1 MKEKKIFTGILLLV
15 AFIIWTALIMI
26 IDVQPIGA
34 KGTAVGFASFNS
46 WIHNLTGVHM
56 ALYTITDWLGL
67 IPVSVCFWFAGIGVW
82 QLATKKRLLKVDHDI
97 ILLGAYYILVI
108 GCYLIFEIYTIN
120 YRPILIE
127 GALEASYPSS
137 TTLLVL
143 SIMSTLT
150 FQLRRRMKHLTGRK
164 IVITLIEMF
173 SLAMVAARLISG
185 VHWCTDIVGA
195 ILLSV
200 GLFNVYKGLVL
211 YYDTKKNVMET

>member
-15 AFIIWTALIMI
+15 AFIIWTTLIML

-34 KGTAVGFASFNS
+34 KGTAVGFANFNS
-46 WIHNLTGVHM
+46 RIHNLTGVHM

-67 IPVSVCFWFAGIGVW
+67 VPVCVCCLFAIIGMW
-82 QLATKKRLLKVDHDI
+82 QLVTRKRLLNVDHDI

-108 GCYLIFEIYTIN
+108 VCYLIFEIYPIN

-127 GALEASYPSS
+127 CALEASYPSS

-143 SIMSTLT
+143 SIMPTLT
-150 FQLRRRMKHLTGRK
+150 FQIQRRMQNSTGRK
-164 IVITLIEMF
+164 IIIALIEMF
-173 SLAMVAARLISG
+173 SLIMVVARLISG
-185 VHWCTDIVGA
+185 VHWCTDILGA

-200 GLFNVYKGLVL
+200 GLLDVYKGLVL
-211 YYDTKKNVMET
+211 YYDTNKNVMET